1 MRAPIW
7 SVPTRRVPACPYCHA
22 RTPGKAYLR
31 QCASRCGET
40 AIQFPASEARKGK
53 CPHGRAPKAR
63 RVCPVCEQ
71 VVPREYVEGRP
82 RVIAVVGAAGS
93 GKSTWVASVIRRV
106 AKGHLDDRFP
116 GMSLDVLG
124 EESRLRHDRDRVL
137 VAETVLPFTTEPG
150 PLLVSLH
157 VRPRA
162 RAVVIA
168 FYDSSDVSAANLEH
182 ADGLVLAVEPGA
194 AVPGDAGITRLAEA
208 VRAARGLRP
217 HSRINLPLAVVL
229 TKLDTVWDMVDPGSP
244 LLRPVPRSGGYAVSD
259 GVDVHHETAAWLG
272 HWNRTDLIRGVHTAF
287 RRHRYFAATA
297 LGDRADGRREPV
309 PYRVEDPLLWLL
321 AGFGAIPV
329 FRGREGPTS

>member
-1 MRAPIW
+1 MPVPTW
-7 SVPTRRVPACPYCHA
+7 SVPTRRAPACPYCHT

-40 AIQFPASEARKGK
+40 ATHFPVSAARRGE
-53 CPHGRAPKAR
+53 CPHGRVPKAR
-63 RVCPVCEQ
+63 RVCPACGQ
-71 VVPREYVEGRP
+71 AVPREYIEGRP
-82 RVIAVVGAAGS
+82 RVVAVVGTAGS

-124 EESRLRHDRDRVL
+124 ERSRLRHERDRVL
-137 VAETVLPFTTEPG
+137 VAETVLYRDTGHE
-150 PLLVSLH
+150 PLLVSLR

-162 RAVVIA
+162 RPVVIA
-168 FYDSSDVSAANLEH
+168 FYDSADATAANLAH

-194 AVPGDAGITRLAEA
+194 VPGDAGIARLAEA

-217 HSRINLPLAVVL
+217 HNRISVPLAVVL

-244 LLRPVPRSGGYAVSD
+244 LLRPVPRTGGYAVSD
-259 GVDVHHETAAWLG
+259 GVDVHHETTAWLG
-272 HWNRTDLIRGVHTAF
+272 HWNRTDLIRGAHTDF

-297 LGDRADGRREPV
+297 LGDRADGRREPMA
-309 PYRVEDPLLWLL
+309 YRVEDPLLWLL
-321 AGFGAIPV
+321 AGFGAIPI
-329 FRGREGPTS
+329 FRGAERTTT